1 MKLESY
7 SSPPTPDDV
16 SITKDGCRLDTKE
29 KVLEFLAEMSE
40 KVTSCP

>member
-16 SITKDGCRLDTKE
+16 SITRDGCRLDTKA
-29 KVLEFLAEMSE
+29 KVLEFLDEMIG
-40 KVTSCP
+40 KVTYRP